1 MPRRHPAAFL
11 VATLLLLPACSSGG
25 DDLASETP
33 PATLSAAV
41 SEVAEDGDPTA
52 SSTLAPDGSADT
64 AATGEEDALAAEDS
78 APTVDDESVATAA
91 ASRPDED
98 VVAATDGRLATIT
111 MGTQGGLC
119 PEGVCSRHVIVDE
132 ADQAWSA
139 STSAGESSEGE
150 VEAAAVD
157 ALARLI
163 ESHWAALTATPFEG
177 DCPTAHDGQERVLDL
192 AFAPVDGTGDRVSQ
206 STSSC
211 THAWPADVVAEIDAA
226 WDDAG
231 LPR

>member
-1 MPRRHPAAFL
+1 M
-11 VATLLLLPACSSGG
+11 
-25 DDLASETP
+25 SETTDGATTPDATP
-33 PATLSAAV
+33 PGADG
-41 SEVAEDGDPTA
+41 EV
-52 SSTLAPDGSADT
+52 LAD
-64 AATGEEDALAAEDS
+64 AATPEAADGTPEADH
-78 APTVDDESVATAA
+78 DATAT
-91 ASRPDED
+91 DEATTD
-98 VVAATDGRLATIT
+98 EVTATDGRWAAIT

-132 ADQAWSA
+132 AEQTWSA

-150 VEAAAVD
+150 VDAAAVD

-163 ESHWAALTATPFEG
+163 ESRWEALTATPFEG
-177 DCPTAHDGQERVLDL
+177 DCPTAHDGQERVLDV
-192 AFAPVDGTGDRVSQ
+192 AFAPVDGTGEPGERVSR

-211 THAWPADVVAEIDAA
+211 THAWPADVIAEIDAA